1 MEHMRG
7 AAVRPLWPWV
17 VWRMRGCVALAS
29 NQILLPS
36 QEEERRPAAG
46 MEIAQ
51 KETDRGRR
59 RSTTP

>member
-1 MEHMRG
+1 
-7 AAVRPLWPWV
+7 
-17 VWRMRGCVALAS
+17 MRGCVALAS

-51 KETDRGRR
+51 KETDRGKR